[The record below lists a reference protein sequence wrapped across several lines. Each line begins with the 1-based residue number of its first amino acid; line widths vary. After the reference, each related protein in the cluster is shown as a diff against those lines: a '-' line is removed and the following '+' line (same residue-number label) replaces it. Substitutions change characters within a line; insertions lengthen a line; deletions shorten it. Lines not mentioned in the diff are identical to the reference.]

1 MGGLENSSA
10 IGYIQPP
17 CAIGGAW
24 NKDSSNMSVNKIIN
38 VGYLGHFSGFDYL
51 PRFESMVPKKVLP
64 KFQDYATS
72 ISNDMPEAGGGGAS
86 AEGATTDS
94 TSASSDDDD
103 GGDGDGDPDP
113 ERRKRHPTPSPRGQ
127 HRNVTATADGLLW
140 SLPTLKN
147 EIGLSRSNIYQQIQA
162 GKFPAPLKIG
172 RSSRWL
178 ASEIHAWV
186 HTQACARSPK
196 SAG

>member
-1 MGGLENSSA
+1 
-10 IGYIQPP
+10 
-17 CAIGGAW
+17 
-24 NKDSSNMSVNKIIN
+24 MSVNKIIN
-38 VGYLGHFSGFDYL
+38 VGYLGHFTGFDYL
-51 PRFESMVPKKVLP
+51 PRFQPMVPKKVLP

-94 TSASSDDDD
+94 TSASSDDD

-113 ERRKRHPTPSPRGQ
+113 ERRKRNPSPSGQ
-127 HRNVTATADGLLW
+127 HRNVTAKADGLLW

-147 EIGLSRSNIYQQIQA
+147 AIGLSRSNIYQQIQA

-172 RSSRWL
+172 RNSRWL

-186 HTQACARSPK
+186 NAQACARSPK
-196 SAG
+196 TAG

>member
-1 MGGLENSSA
+1 
-10 IGYIQPP
+10 
-17 CAIGGAW
+17 
-24 NKDSSNMSVNKIIN
+24 MSVNKVIIIDRALDRP
-38 VGYLGHFSGFDYL
+38 GYYL
-51 PRFESMVPKKVLP
+51 PRFDAMVPKKVLP

-86 AEGATTDS
+86 AEVATTDS
-94 TSASSDDDD
+94 TNASSDDDD

-113 ERRKRHPTPSPRGQ
+113 ERRKRPSSPSPSPSGP
-127 HRNVTATADGLLW
+127 HRNVTAKADGLLW

-147 EIGLSRSNIYQQIQA
+147 AIGLSRSNIYQQIQA

-186 HTQACARSPK
+186 NTQACARSPK
-196 SAG
+196 TAG

>member
-1 MGGLENSSA
+1 MTA
-10 IGYIQPP
+10 VIGYIQPP

-24 NKDSSNMSVNKIIN
+24 NMDSSNMSVNKIIIIGN
-38 VGYLGHFSGFDYL
+38 IGRGPGFDSGFE
-51 PRFESMVPKKVLP
+51 PMVPKKALP

-113 ERRKRHPTPSPRGQ
+113 ERRKRNPSPSSSGK

-147 EIGLSRSNIYQQIQA
+147 AIGLSRSNIYQQIQA

-186 HTQACARSPK
+186 NTQACARSPK
-196 SAG
+196 TAG

>member
-1 MGGLENSSA
+1 M
-10 IGYIQPP
+10 
-17 CAIGGAW
+17 
-24 NKDSSNMSVNKIIN
+24 DSSNMSVNKVIGMGSYQSLVFQVMN
-38 VGYLGHFSGFDYL
+38 NRAEAEQ
-51 PRFESMVPKKVLP
+51 PRKALP

-72 ISNDMPEAGGGGAS
+72 ISNDMPEVGGGGAS
-86 AEGATTDS
+86 AEGATTD
-94 TSASSDDDD
+94 TPSASSDDDD

-113 ERRKRHPTPSPRGQ
+113 ERRKRHLSPSPCGQ

-147 EIGLSRSNIYQQIQA
+147 AIGLSRSNIYLQIQA

-186 HTQACARSPK
+186 NAQARARS
-196 SAG
+196 SQIAG